1 MQTKNKGFTLVE
13 YMIVIVIIGLL
24 AAMAIPAY
32 QKVKIGS
39 LAKAYVQGKTLST
52 DQLEYLNA
60 NIGRVDDDL
69 RKRIVGEVEVPR
81 PVPFQSTNSNFQ
93 TIIINGKTYKLVPLQ

>member
-39 LAKAYVQGKTLST
+39 LAKA
-52 DQLEYLNA
+52 
-60 NIGRVDDDL
+60 
-69 RKRIVGEVEVPR
+69 
-81 PVPFQSTNSNFQ
+81 
-93 TIIINGKTYKLVPLQ
+93 